1 MKQEAPSSKPT
12 FFLFV
17 IFWTK
22 SSTKLDLDRGNKHR
36 SGVSG
41 FGFLFCAHLSKQ
53 EDCGGGLSAL
63 DVAGGEGQGLHRQRA
78 KARAGD
84 SHVRGNARA

>member
-1 MKQEAPSSKPT
+1 MNQEAPSFKPT
-12 FFLFV
+12 FFHFV

-36 SGVSG
+36 RRASG
-41 FGFLFCAHLSKQ
+41 FGLLYCAHLSKQ

-63 DVAGGEGQGLHRQRA
+63 DGAGGEGQGLRRQRA
-78 KARAGD
+78 KGR
-84 SHVRGNARA
+84 SW